1 MDMLNPQVW
10 MGVAAGAL
18 VLMLAQVGLAWRA
31 ARLARR
37 AADHQERLER
47 LADALSLLTETSE
60 SGFKAVAA
68 ELERIGVAG
77 LGRRADGST
86 TRRVVRA
93 ARRGQSVPQ
102 IAAEEQVS
110 EGEVHLRLKV
120 AADEGLDGSPDDL
133 PLARGLRATAYE
145 SLPV

>member
-77 LGRRADGST
+77 LGRRADAST
-86 TRRVVRA
+86 TRRVMRA